1 MKNCRSRY
9 LFVHWLGGLALAVA
23 LGGTAV
29 AEDEAPPVEIA
40 YHALKPSFVSNLSG
54 GPDYIRCDVQLK
66 TDYASELPKV
76 ELHQA
81 ALRHAILML
90 IAGEDGDQLQGRAG
104 KERLRKKALAAVQA
118 QLEEL
123 TGSPIVSDLYFT
135 NYYVQ

>member
-1 MKNCRSRY
+1 MTILSSRHF
-9 LFVHWLGGLALAVA
+9 LGTWLVAFVLAITLS
-23 LGGTAV
+23 GTA
-29 AEDEAPPVEIA
+29 AAADEQPPVEIA
-40 YHALKPSFVSNLSG
+40 YYALKPSFVSNLSG

-66 TDYASELPKV
+66 TDHASELSKV
-76 ELHQA
+76 ALHEA

-90 IAGEDGDQLQGRAG
+90 IAGEDGKALQGRAG

-123 TGSPIVSDLYFT
+123 AGSPIVSDLYFT